1 MFSFVFEYYQNR
13 MSVKKKPVKKVVK
26 KAMKKTAK
34 KVVMKKSVKKA
45 AVKKFL
51 VKKTGS
57 KKLVRKDAT
66 RKTVLKKVKPKPK
79 KSVKKPLPKKIISP
93 KTIVKKAIAT
103 KVVPKKTSS
112 KQLPLNQ
119 SKQVARKKEA
129 PPKPGLKK
137 TQSEVKKE
145 EKNEAFEEIV
155 NRGKQRGFVTEDEI
169 IHILPDVETDLDALE
184 RLYGSLEEAGVRVVT
199 SDEMLKVETDQIA
212 ETFETI
218 KEKAPKK
225 KSQERPQPVDGEDDT
240 SDLVQMYLRE
250 IGRVALLNAEDE
262 VRLAKNIEK
271 GDIASKQKLTEANL
285 RLVVSIAKKYV
296 GRSHNLSLLD
306 LIQEGN
312 MGLFRAV
319 EKFDYRKGYKFSTYA
334 TWWIRQAITR
344 ALADQSR
351 TIRIPV
357 HMVETINKYL
367 QVTRRLVQ
375 DLGREPLPEEI
386 AAEMGMEVDKVRHI
400 QKISQ
405 ETVSLETSI
414 GDSDDDSVLGDFIE
428 DTETV
433 MPNQSA
439 ARKLLKEHIAD
450 ILSELTPREQ
460 KILRIRFGLEDG
472 VTHTLEEVGQEFGVT
487 RERIRQIE
495 AKALEKIREHDNVK
509 KLRHY

>member
-1 MFSFVFEYYQNR
+1 
-13 MSVKKKPVKKVVK
+13 MSAKKKVMAKKVKKAVKKPTVKKSLPKKPVRKAVLKKSAKSVPARKKVAVKKVVPK
-26 KAMKKTAK
+26 KAVGKKVTAK
-34 KVVMKKSVKKA
+34 
-45 AVKKFL
+45 
-51 VKKTGS
+51 
-57 KKLVRKDAT
+57 
-66 RKTVLKKVKPKPK
+66 KTVLKKNTP
-79 KSVKKPLPKKIISP
+79 
-93 KTIVKKAIAT
+93 KKAILKKVAT
-103 KVVPKKTSS
+103 KKVVVT
-112 KQLPLNQ
+112 
-119 SKQVARKKEA
+119 A
-129 PPKPGLKK
+129 PLKK
-137 TQSEVKKE
+137 AASKVTKPIPKHVKPSERKQPTGKVAPKTKAETKQE
-145 EKNEAFEEIV
+145 EKVEAFEEIV

-184 RLYGSLEEAGVRVVT
+184 RLYGKLEEAGVRVVT
-199 SDEMLKVETDQIA
+199 SDEMLKVETEQIA
-212 ETFETI
+212 ESFESG
-218 KEKAPKK
+218 KAAKK

-250 IGRVALLNAEDE
+250 IGRVSLLTGEEE
-262 VRLAKNIEK
+262 VRLAKQIEK
-271 GDIASKQKLTEANL
+271 GDMSSKQKLTEANL

-495 AKALEKIREHDNVK
+495 AKALEKIREHDDVR